1 MSKNLN
7 EKLDAI
13 GESVKNIKDEDKKA
27 AILKE
32 LESKKKGVV
41 LK

>member
-1 MSKNLN
+1 MSKNLSKKFDDI
-7 EKLDAI
+7 EK
-13 GESVKNIKDEDKKA
+13 SVNNIKDEDKKA
-27 AILKE
+27 SILKE